1 MSRVAIIL
9 NSDGSVHSL
18 ATDGK
23 VAIYAIDNN
32 SPNDRVY
39 QYSLC
44 IERMTKTAMSELLG
58 EKIENYNSKPNVNQ
72 AIAAKLQTKP
82 NGKPNISLVENSHD

>member
-1 MSRVAIIL
+1 MSRVAITL
-9 NSDGSVHSL
+9 NPDGTISNIS
-18 ATDGK
+18 TDGRVK
-23 VAIYAIDNN
+23 IYAIDDNA
-32 SPNDRVY
+32 PDDRVY
-39 QYSLC
+39 QYSHC